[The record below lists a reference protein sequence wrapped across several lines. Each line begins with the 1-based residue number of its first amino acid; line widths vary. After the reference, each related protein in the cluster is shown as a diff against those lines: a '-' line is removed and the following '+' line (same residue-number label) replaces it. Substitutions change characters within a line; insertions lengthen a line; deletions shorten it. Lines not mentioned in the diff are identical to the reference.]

1 MTSTSNN
8 DDLAHKIYS
17 LLKDWLKDKSQGLS
31 LSVGQLTEETVF
43 VDMIQRL
50 VDYGNAD
57 ILNSFVIRLQMEG
70 HADNDNFAKKEKPR
84 D

>member
-1 MTSTSNN
+1 MTSISNT
-8 DDLAHKIYS
+8 DDLAHKICS

-31 LSVGQLTEETVF
+31 ISVRQLTEETVF

-57 ILNSFVIRLQMEG
+57 ILNSFVIRLQMEA
-70 HADNDNFAKKEKPR
+70 HANNDNFAKKEEPR